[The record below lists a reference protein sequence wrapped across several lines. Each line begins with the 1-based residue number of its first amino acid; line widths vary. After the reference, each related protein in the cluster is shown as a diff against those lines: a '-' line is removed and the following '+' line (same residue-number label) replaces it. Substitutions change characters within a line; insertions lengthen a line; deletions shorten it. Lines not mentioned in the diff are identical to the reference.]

1 MLFKSLLTL
10 AAIAS
15 IIGCQK
21 PINFPKIVIDESAK
35 RFDYNYN
42 YDDKINSAKAFALD
56 FISSYREIVKREVN
70 TIRA

>member
-1 MLFKSLLTL
+1 MQEYWVSMTG
-10 AAIAS
+10 I
-15 IIGCQK
+15 
-21 PINFPKIVIDESAK
+21 
-35 RFDYNYN
+35 YNYN